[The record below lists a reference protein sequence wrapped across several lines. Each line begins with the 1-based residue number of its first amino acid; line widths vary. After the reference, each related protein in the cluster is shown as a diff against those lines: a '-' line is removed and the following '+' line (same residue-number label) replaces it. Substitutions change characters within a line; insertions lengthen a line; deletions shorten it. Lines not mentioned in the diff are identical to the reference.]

1 MFRARFARFAR
12 LATWLAAVSLTLL
25 TASTT
30 AYGQASGTATIRGT
44 VEDSSGG
51 ILPGATVT
59 LTNVATKA
67 TQSAVTS
74 DRGAY
79 TFSAV
84 FPGTYDLK
92 VELSGFKTYEQK
104 AIAISPQD
112 TRGIDVRLDVGQQTA
127 SA

>member
-12 LATWLAAVSLTLL
+12 LATRLAAVSLTLL
-25 TASTT
+25 SASTT

-67 TQSAVTS
+67 TQSAVTTTAAATLQRRVS
-74 DRGAY
+74 RHLRHEGRARPGSRPTSRRPLPSARRTRGAS
-79 TFSAV
+79 TSGSMSASRRR
-84 FPGTYDLK
+84 P
-92 VELSGFKTYEQK
+92 
-104 AIAISPQD
+104 
-112 TRGIDVRLDVGQQTA
+112 
-127 SA
+127 